1 MSAPKS
7 PPLAVGYAFGPFV
20 VDTVRRAVW
29 AEHGPIALSSK
40 AFDLLLVLMANR
52 DRIVTKEE
60 LLAEVW
66 PGTFVQENNLAK
78 HVSTL
83 RKALGERPDEPDCI
97 ITVQGRGYRFAPAVV
112 ALDSDALALR
122 VRPLRPAAANHHSN
136 LYEANEPSANGQ
148 PETALPQDSSLVP
161 VEGPAPRR
169 TTRWLAIA
177 GGTAAVAAIGT
188 LAVTSF
194 RTAATPSPPKPWMLR
209 QVTYGPSAQLMP
221 AWSPDGRSLVYSS
234 DRNGNFDLFVHRT
247 DGSEPAQLTFSPF
260 QESDPA
266 WSPDGKWI
274 AFRSDQA
281 GGGIFV
287 VSSAD
292 VRT

>member
-112 ALDSDALALR
+112 ALDSDTLALR
-122 VRPLRPAAANHHSN
+122 MRPLRPAAAHHHSTSHD
-136 LYEANEPSANGQ
+136 EANDESAGGPGQ
-148 PETALPQDSSLVP
+148 PETALLHGSSLVP
-161 VEGPAPRR
+161 VERAQRPR

-177 GGTAAVAAIGT
+177 GGTVAIATIGT

-194 RTAATPSPPKPWMLR
+194 RTAAT
-209 QVTYGPSAQLMP
+209 
-221 AWSPDGRSLVYSS
+221 
-234 DRNGNFDLFVHRT
+234 
-247 DGSEPAQLTFSPF
+247 
-260 QESDPA
+260 
-266 WSPDGKWI
+266 
-274 AFRSDQA
+274 
-281 GGGIFV
+281 
-287 VSSAD
+287 
-292 VRT
+292 